1 MSFTGTTPQEVRIL
15 LHDLMKNVEQ
25 KSVYVGCSGNFTTDK
40 LMASMGFD
48 VHSNDVSLY
57 SKLIADIILNEDT
70 ELEVINPD
78 LKLIFDKWD
87 DSRYKKLIQVMFAMR
102 LSGFQERKNEYQQA
116 MYNAFVSQSVDY
128 YNNTIEKLQK
138 GSLDF
143 KIKSFSFCD
152 FYEFLKDKKGK
163 GVGVSFPPTYKGGYE
178 KIFSYVEKS
187 FNYERAKYNLF
198 DPSKAGE
205 VFEDLLSTDENI
217 IYSDREWEHLSDLVI
232 GKINL
237 GPGKHPVF
245 IYSSVDKHKN
255 YYLQKKKETKPS
267 NIQVLPIDYQFT
279 RKTKITADIC
289 SVNDINYFKAF
300 YMATKVNY
308 TTGGDFG
315 IVFFAD
321 GKAFGFTS
329 FSKMLSTMELIFMQS
344 DFVVNSNT
352 PRLSKLLI
360 MLMKSKEVRKL
371 IARKM
376 ANYYEGVK
384 TTVYSDKPISM
395 KYRGVFE
402 LDRRDKGKLMYVGK
416 FTDMG
421 IKQIYQTWIDKQK

>member
-1 MSFTGTTPQEVRIL
+1 MAFTGTTPPEVKLI
-15 LHDLMKNVEQ
+15 LHDLMKNVKQ
-25 KSVYVGCSGNFTTDK
+25 KNVYIGCSGNFTTDK

-70 ELEVINPD
+70 ELEVID
-78 LKLIFDKWD
+78 QELKLIFDKWKD
-87 DSRYKKLIQVMFAMR
+87 TRYKKLIQVMFAMR

-163 GVGVSFPPTYKGGYE
+163 GVGISFPPTYKGGYE

-217 IYSDREWEHLSDLVI
+217 IYSEMESIEAKEFSGLDDLKFKEVNSINTLSISD
-232 GKINL
+232 
-237 GPGKHPVF
+237 
-245 IYSSVDKHKN
+245 
-255 YYLQKKKETKPS
+255 
-267 NIQVLPIDYQFT
+267 
-279 RKTKITADIC
+279 ADIELTEMKFLFVENVKNN
-289 SVNDINYFKAF
+289 VNTVLNALEDQKLDENSRIVVGSFEDYI
-300 YMATKVNY
+300 KVL
-308 TTGGDFG
+308 TE
-315 IVFFAD
+315 V
-321 GKAFGFTS
+321 K
-329 FSKMLSTMELIFMQS
+329 
-344 DFVVNSNT
+344 
-352 PRLSKLLI
+352 
-360 MLMKSKEVRKL
+360 KEVRNK
-371 IARKM
+371 KCF
-376 ANYYEGVK
+376 
-384 TTVYSDKPISM
+384 SC
-395 KYRGVFE
+395 F
-402 LDRRDKGKLMYVGK
+402 
-416 FTDMG
+416 
-421 IKQIYQTWIDKQK
+421 W